1 MPYNKKPK
9 MYGPKMDHGPKKM
22 HGKPKMYGK
31 PKMMVDTSK
40 MSPSKKRLVEGIAKN
55 PKMAYGRGAQKAGKF
70 KAFNSMPKM
79 MDKKSGVAIKV
90 MPFKMGA
97 ERMKEK
103 EVDTPQ
109 NFSNKAM
116 MYMNNMPMMYNPM
129 DPPASQKGNK
139 PNPSVSSEGI
149 IKDVT
154 KGLKAEGN
162 GEETK
167 GEKTKTVGTK
177 KKMSGTSRLAKARFR
192 AGEARKTSR
201 AIRVEGRASKREAK
215 NKAMDEAFG
224 GPRMYGKSKAKK

>member
-1 MPYNKKPK
+1 

-22 HGKPKMYGK
+22 HQ

-40 MSPSKKRLVEGIAKN
+40 MSPSKKKLVEGIAKN

-79 MDKKSGVAIKV
+79 MNKKSGVAIKV
-90 MPFKMGA
+90 MPFKMGP
-97 ERMKEK
+97 ERIKEK

-116 MYMNNMPMMYNPM
+116 MYMNNMPMNYKPKMGPFT
-129 DPPASQKGNK
+129 AS
-139 PNPSVSSEGI
+139 SI
-149 IKDVT
+149 IKDPT
-154 KGLKAEGN
+154 KGLKS
-162 GEETK
+162 ETESK
-167 GEKTKTVGTK
+167 ETESKTSTSSSAS
-177 KKMSGTSRLAKARFR
+177 KKMSGTGRLAKARMR
-192 AGEARKTSR
+192 AREARKTRR

-224 GPRMYGKSKAKK
+224 GPRMYGKSKAKKSKAKK

>member
-1 MPYNKKPK
+1 

-79 MDKKSGVAIKV
+79 MDKKSGVAIKI
-90 MPFKMGA
+90 MPFKMGP

-116 MYMNNMPMMYNPM
+116 MYMKNMPMNYGPKDFGDDYM
-129 DPPASQKGNK
+129 DKTK
-139 PNPSVSSEGI
+139 PELKVKTRRQLGLPSVSSEGI
-149 IKDVT
+149 IKDAT
-154 KGLKAEGN
+154 SAFKQDSKAEN
-162 GEETK
+162 KSTSK
-167 GEKTKTVGTK
+167 QTK
-177 KKMSGTSRLAKARFR
+177 KKVSGTSRLAKGRMR
-192 AGEARKTSR
+192 VGEARKNRR
-201 AIRVEGRASKREAK
+201 AIRVEGRASKIEAR
-215 NKAMDEAFG
+215 NKAVDEAFG

>member
-1 MPYNKKPK
+1 

-22 HGKPKMYGK
+22 HQ
-31 PKMMVDTSK
+31 PKMMVDTNK

-79 MDKKSGVAIKV
+79 MDKKSGVAIKI
-90 MPFKMGA
+90 MPFKMGP

-103 EVDTPQ
+103 EVNTPQ

-116 MYMNNMPMMYNPM
+116 MYMNNMPMNYGPKDFGDDYM
-129 DPPASQKGNK
+129 DKTK
-139 PNPSVSSEGI
+139 PEFKVKTRRELGLPSVSSEGI
-149 IKDVT
+149 IKDST
-154 KGLKAEGN
+154 SPFKQDS
-162 GEETK
+162 K
-167 GEKTKTVGTK
+167 GENKSASNKTEK
-177 KKMSGTSRLAKARFR
+177 KVSGTSRLAKARMR
-192 AGEARKTSR
+192 VGEARKTRR
-201 AIRVEGRASKREAK
+201 AIRVEGRASKIEAR